1 MNFYLPKYSTSSQN
15 FSESMKK
22 VFLDDTIKIESIKRY
37 DIKYRAIISIIED
50 FSLNSEIKLI
60 IYDTLKQYELKI
72 LKENFNDNT
81 ELEINTL

>member
-72 LKENFNDNT
+72 LKENFNDNK